1 MRILALAIAMA
12 ALLFGFRMI
21 FIAIRM
27 AMSGKVLVR
36 DGMRS
41 RWQPA
46 PTPQDAWKYALRE
59 IIMGLLF
66 VILGVALL
74 T

>member
-1 MRILALAIAMA
+1 MRILGIVLALG

-21 FIAIRM
+21 IIAIRM
-27 AMSGKVLVR
+27 AMSGKILVR
-36 DGMRS
+36 QGTRTH
-41 RWQPA
+41 WQPA
-46 PTPQDAWKYALRE
+46 PTPHDAWKYALRD